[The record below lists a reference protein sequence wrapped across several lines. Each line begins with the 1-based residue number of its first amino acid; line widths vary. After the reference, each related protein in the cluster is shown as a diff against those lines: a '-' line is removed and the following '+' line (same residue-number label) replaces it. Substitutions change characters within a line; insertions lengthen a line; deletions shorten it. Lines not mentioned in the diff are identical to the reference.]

1 MKNYPLVST
10 IHYDIQRY
18 TKSLKALR
26 GQLTAVRRELRT
38 WQEGTEQ
45 YATAA
50 AQKADLSSQI
60 QKLKK
65 QIAVGQ
71 RLLKNPEVIRRDRIV
86 RDVDAIVTDMLPS
99 LEGTPHYVRVNIEQN
114 TAEAYTVTEYDHNY
128 YSRSYGHPKKIY
140 SVMVTVNP
148 DWDKAVQARGLA
160 YAGGMLTLSAKPA
173 KAKKALRPA
182 LDLAATLGIEL
193 VEASWMTQRRWGY
206 QVHTEKGFIAVK
218 RSKIGTLSHTAYHD
232 ADPLRAVK
240 GAYRK
245 FQNVGDAFP
254 LEHRD
259 VPADAV
265 ATWAD
270 AKAVGA
276 CTSGVKSW
284 CAAVGIDHTQDSVL
298 LIDVVRGYYMRPM
311 PEAKAIILRVLRQY
325 PVVHAA

>member
-1 MKNYPLVST
+1 MKNYPLIAT
-10 IHYDIQRY
+10 IQYNIQQY
-18 TKSLKALR
+18 TKSLKMVQD
-26 GQLTAVRRELRT
+26 QLPAVRRELRT
-38 WQEGTEQ
+38 WREGTGQ

-65 QIAVGQ
+65 QIAVSQ

-86 RDVDAIVTDMLPS
+86 QDVEAIVTDMLPS
-99 LEGTPHYVRVNIEQN
+99 FKNTPHDVYGGIGQN
-114 TAEAYTVTEYDHNY
+114 AEAYTDTDYDYDY
-128 YSRSYGHPKKIY
+128 YAKSYGHPKKIY

-148 DWDKAVQARGLA
+148 DWDKTVRAQGLA
-160 YAGGMLTLSAKPA
+160 YAGGMLTLSAKPT

-182 LDLAATLGIEL
+182 LDLAATLGVDL
-193 VEASWMTQRRWGY
+193 FEASWMTQRRWGY

-218 RSKIGTLSHTAYHD
+218 RSKIGILSHTAYHA
-232 ADPLRAVK
+232 ADPLKAVK

-245 FQNVGDAFP
+245 FQNVGDTLP
-254 LEHRD
+254 LDSRN

-276 CTSGVKSW
+276 CAPGVKSW
-284 CAAVGIDHTQDSVL
+284 CAAVGIDHTQDSVP

-311 PEAKAIILRVLRQY
+311 PEAKAIILRVLRQF
-325 PVVHAA
+325 PVMSAA